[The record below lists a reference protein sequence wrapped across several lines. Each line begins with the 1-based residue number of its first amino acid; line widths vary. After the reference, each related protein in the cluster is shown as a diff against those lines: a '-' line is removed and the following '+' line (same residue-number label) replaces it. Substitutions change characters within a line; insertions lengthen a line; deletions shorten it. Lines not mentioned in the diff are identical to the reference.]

1 MAETGMAKAEPT
13 PRFRSLLD
21 RFFGEEFPDYPLS
34 RLWDDGLL
42 PVDISQ
48 NDHEMIVRASVP
60 GFKKDEVEIH
70 LSDGVLSI
78 KAERRSESET
88 SDERYYRKERSYG
101 ALSRRVALPGLV
113 GNAEAAAELND
124 GVLTVRV
131 PISEESR
138 PKRIAIKE

>member
-1 MAETGMAKAEPT
+1 MVKAETA
-13 PRFRSLLD
+13 PRFRSLID

-48 NDHEMIVRASVP
+48 NDHEVIVRASVP
-60 GFKKDEVEIH
+60 GFKKDEVDIQ

-78 KAERRSESET
+78 KAERRSESES

-101 ALSRRVALPGLV
+101 AMSRRVALPGIV
-113 GNAEAAAELND
+113 GSAEALAELED
-124 GVLTVRV
+124 GVLTVKV
-131 PISEESR
+131 PVPEGSK
-138 PKRIAIKE
+138 PKRVEIKG